1 MLGEL
6 PERVEPLQLADQ
18 GSILEGSLPL
28 GSFERLRDL
37 APPGG
42 MLRAQLK
49 FDLDSG
55 RRPLLSGSF
64 STTLMLDCQRCMEA
78 MPVALAGEF
87 SVFLV
92 RDLDEA
98 DRLSD
103 RMDVLQVGD
112 RAMSLRTILEDE
124 VLLAVPPAPLHP
136 REQCSAAVVP
146 PQQEEPP
153 QEQQRPNPF
162 AALAALKQNSDP
174 DDR

>member
-18 GSILEGSLPL
+18 GSVLEGSLPL
-28 GSFERLRDL
+28 DSFERLRDL

-42 MLRAQLK
+42 LLRAQLK
-49 FDLDSG
+49 FDVDSG
-55 RRPLLSGSF
+55 RRPLLTGSF
-64 STTLMLDCQRCMEA
+64 STTLMLDCQRCMES

-92 RDLDEA
+92 KDLDEA

-103 RMDVLQVGD
+103 RMDVLQVSD

-136 REQCSAAVVP
+136 HDQCSAAEV
-146 PQQEEPP
+146 PQQQDEIP
-153 QEQQRPNPF
+153 QEQRPNPF
-162 AALAALKQNSDP
+162 AALAALKKNSDP